1 MTEEKNHDSLDDS
14 GSDNTSQNIDT
25 QDRGPALSA
34 EDQAKVDKYLSSG
47 VNSVERPPFRPL
59 RLMFF
64 LWGVLLV
71 LGIIS
76 YVIAHMSGLV

>member
-1 MTEEKNHDSLDDS
+1 MTEEQNQ
-14 GSDNTSQNIDT
+14 NTDVE
-25 QDRGPALSA
+25 DKGPALSA